1 MEQQVYLLQIPQT
14 EWEMQKNAIAEMQ
27 RNLNRIVSIF
37 DKPLTIS
44 ETAQRLNIS
53 KPTLYKYINEGKI
66 KATRTEKKLL
76 FLQKDIETYLNEN
89 QA

>member
-1 MEQQVYLLQIPQT
+1 
-14 EWEMQKNAIAEMQ
+14 MQ
-27 RNLNRIVSIF
+27 RNLNRMVSIF

-44 ETAQRLNIS
+44 ETAKRLNIS

-66 KATRTEKKLL
+66 KATRTEKKIL
-76 FLQKDIETYLNEN
+76 FLQKDIEAYLNEN